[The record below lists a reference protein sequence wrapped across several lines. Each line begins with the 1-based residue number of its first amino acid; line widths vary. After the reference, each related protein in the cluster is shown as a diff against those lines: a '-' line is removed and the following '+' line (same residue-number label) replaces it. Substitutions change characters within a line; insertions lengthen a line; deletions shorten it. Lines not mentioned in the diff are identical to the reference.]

1 MPPRGIRWDFAKK
14 IRKEKPGKL
23 ALAEREISSI
33 MKIEQGGLFME
44 KEEVRKSVEVRFYRF
59 NTLLFLILYLVIV
72 AMFVAITFGVGLP
85 LPGALHF
92 VLAMVGIATV
102 VFLPFMIFYL
112 IRWVGPIIHAQDYV
126 KQEVAFGIS
135 GPLING
141 MNYFPLTLTIDGV
154 QTSKDTHGVQ
164 KSNIP
169 RKSLLKERARH
180 QSP

>member
-1 MPPRGIRWDFAKK
+1 
-14 IRKEKPGKL
+14 
-23 ALAEREISSI
+23 
-33 MKIEQGGLFME
+33 ME

-154 QTSKDTHGVQ
+154 QTSKDTHAFFIQGSWFLERYVAI
-164 KSNIP
+164 SNFANCDGEIAYDAK
-169 RKSLLKERARH
+169 RDRLLVLKSLNPKAE
-180 QSP
+180 QPE